1 MDPKVAICFLVINK
15 MKELPEIAITSAH
28 KRSNAEIFLGY
39 LEESDLPFLNVDVD
53 TNRIL
58 LDNNSYLGEAN
69 QDRLYRDFAQDSFYQ
84 IVQLKWQLLLKVFE
98 LGYDYVIYSDTD
110 VYWNQDPCKELID
123 VFQKRREV
131 HMQIQSFTDQAS
143 SPKLCMGFVAFRNS
157 MKAKEFILD
166 CQTRHTKYSIEIGRI
181 GDDDIVT
188 QYYAEKN
195 FPEYILELPQ
205 TTFPVGRMLKVFSK
219 NSRFPGLPSPV
230 PYIFHANYVVGL
242 RNKIILMK
250 IFMREYSIYDRNVN
264 LGARLNTILLFQRL
278 RYFLSRWKTV
288 LMNQLPD

>member
-1 MDPKVAICFLVINK
+1 
-15 MKELPEIAITSAH
+15 
-28 KRSNAEIFLGY
+28 
-39 LEESDLPFLNVDVD
+39 
-53 TNRIL
+53 
-58 LDNNSYLGEAN
+58 
-69 QDRLYRDFAQDSFYQ
+69 
-84 IVQLKWQLLLKVFE
+84 
-98 LGYDYVIYSDTD
+98 
-110 VYWNQDPCKELID
+110 
-123 VFQKRREV
+123 
-131 HMQIQSFTDQAS
+131 
-143 SPKLCMGFVAFRNS
+143 MGFVAFRNS

-195 FPEYILELPQ
+195 FPEFILELPQ

-250 IFMREYSIYDRNVN
+250 IFMKEYSIYDRKAK
-264 LGARLNTILLFQRL
+264 LGAHFSAILLFKRL
-278 RYFLSRWKTV
+278 RYILSRWKTV